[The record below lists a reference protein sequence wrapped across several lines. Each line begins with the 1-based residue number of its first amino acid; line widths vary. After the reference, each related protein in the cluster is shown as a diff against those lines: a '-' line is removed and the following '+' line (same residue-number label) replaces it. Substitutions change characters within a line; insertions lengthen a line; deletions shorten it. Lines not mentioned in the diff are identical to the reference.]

1 MSSVSA
7 LQPVKESGWR
17 RGLANLLRKE
27 NGEWWHTRRWWL
39 QTMLWLLIVNGIL
52 AIGLWVVPVVDP
64 EDTSDTM
71 DNLGIFV
78 QIMAMFP
85 MFAVIVI
92 AQGAIIGEKQSG
104 TAAWI
109 MSAPVAR
116 SAFILAKL
124 AANAIGFLVVII
136 LVQGLVA
143 YVQLSLSDGSPL
155 PLGPYLAILAL
166 LSLYLFFYLA
176 LTLMLGAFFVLSLYL
191 FFYLALTLML
201 GAFFDSRGPVL
212 GIAIAVAI
220 ASMIGIGNV
229 FASFLP
235 WLVLI
240 LPEAIPGIL
249 TLLVEGEPLPE
260 VWPIPIILISLYSL
274 LFIALAIWRF
284 NREEF

>member
-39 QTMLWLLIVNGIL
+39 QTLLWLLIVNGIL
-52 AIGLWVVPVVDP
+52 AIGLWVVPNVQPD
-64 EDTSDTM
+64 EAGDTM
-71 DNLGIFV
+71 ENLGIFI
-78 QIMAMFP
+78 QLMAWFP
-85 MFAVIVI
+85 MFAVIVVT
-92 AQGAIIGEKQSG
+92 QGAIIGEKQSG

-109 MSAPVAR
+109 MSAPVSR

-124 AANAIGFLVVII
+124 VAYALGFFFTII

-143 YVQLSLSDGSPL
+143 YAQLSLSDGTPL
-155 PLGPYLAILAL
+155 ALAPYLAMLAL

-176 LTLMLGAFFVLSLYL
+176 LTLMLGAFFD
-191 FFYLALTLML
+191 T
-201 GAFFDSRGPVL
+201 RGPVL

-220 ASMIGIGNV
+220 GSMLSFGNL
-229 FASFLP
+229 FAGFLP
-235 WLVLI
+235 WLTVL

-249 TLLVEGEPLPE
+249 TLLVAGEPLPD
-260 VWPIPIILISLYSL
+260 VWPIPIILISVYSL
-274 LFIALAIWRF
+274 IFVALAIWRF

>member
-1 MSSVSA
+1 MASTTV

-39 QTMLWLLIVNGIL
+39 QTLLWLLIVNGIL

-71 DNLGIFV
+71 DNLGIFI
-78 QIMAMFP
+78 QLMAMFP
-85 MFAVIVI
+85 MFAVIVFT
-92 AQGAIIGEKQSG
+92 QGAIIGEKQSG

-109 MSAPVAR
+109 MSAPVSR

-124 AANAIGFLVVII
+124 TANAIGFFVIII

-143 YVQLSLSDGSPL
+143 YVQLSLSDGSSL
-155 PLGPYLAILAL
+155 PIAPYLAMLAL
-166 LSLYLFFYLA
+166 LSLYLLFYLA
-176 LTLMLGAFFVLSLYL
+176 LTLMLG
-191 FFYLALTLML
+191 T
-201 GAFFDSRGPVL
+201 FFDTRGPVL

-220 ASMIGIGNV
+220 GSMLGVGNL
-229 FASFLP
+229 FAGFLP
-235 WLVLI
+235 WLTVL

-249 TLLVEGEPLPE
+249 TLLVQGEPLPD
-260 VWPIPIILISLYSL
+260 VWPIPIILISVYSL

-284 NREEF
+284 DREEF